1 MSVAYPTKLDLA
13 RDLIEYVDD
22 HSNDVVGDREHVDT
36 GGRGEGDAW
45 VRSVRASSVTCE
57 CLVRSGADHLDV
69 LETRKLLDRFELGW
83 KTLVGRWRQPPKGRL
98 HRGGNGRF

>member
-69 LETRKLLDRFELGW
+69 LETRKLLVVSRSWTLEATSEGTSPSGW
-83 KTLVGRWRQPPKGRL
+83 
-98 HRGGNGRF
+98 